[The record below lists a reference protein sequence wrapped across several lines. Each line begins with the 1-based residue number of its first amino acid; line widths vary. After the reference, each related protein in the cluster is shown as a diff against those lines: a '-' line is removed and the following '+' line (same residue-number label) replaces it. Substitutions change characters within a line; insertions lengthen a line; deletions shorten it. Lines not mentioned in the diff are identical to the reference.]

1 MKIVNVVPSTKK
13 GKKYTAIL
21 DNGKEY
27 SFGLD
32 GSSTYLDHKNSQ
44 KRENY
49 WKRHTANTAERN
61 LIYNRIPSPALF
73 SAVLLW
79 GKYTNLEDN
88 IKLLNE
94 LFAKVVK

>member
-1 MKIVNVVPSTKK
+1 MKIVNVIPSTKK
-13 GKKYTAIL
+13 NKKYTAIL

-32 GSSTYLDHKNSQ
+32 GSQTYLDHKDKT

-49 WKRHTANTAERN
+49 WKQHMANSIERN
-61 LIYNRIPSPALF
+61 LIENHIPSPALF

-79 GKYTNLEDN
+79 GRYTNLEDN

-94 LFAKVVK
+94 VMVE